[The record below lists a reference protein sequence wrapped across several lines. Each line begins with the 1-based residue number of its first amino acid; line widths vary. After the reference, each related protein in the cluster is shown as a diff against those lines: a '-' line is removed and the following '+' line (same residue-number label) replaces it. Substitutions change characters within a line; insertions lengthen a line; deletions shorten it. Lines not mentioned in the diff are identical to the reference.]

1 MKKFI
6 VNESGK
12 TCELIIFE
20 KYEHTY
26 PKNEFKRIGKLI
38 DFREIDRN
46 GFDIHSNV
54 HSGFEPEKWV
64 EDKFKNNINSRNR
77 LELDFEKIKSLVIN
91 IYKKHNSLF
100 LCNFMRIFIYPW
112 ETEPKKSDMDGVAAF
127 SPFKNTIHI
136 WINPKNSK
144 WRKVVEETIFHEQSH
159 AYLYNHNKIYLN
171 WDKHSIL
178 HNWMI
183 SEGLAENYAESVTS
197 GYVLKGKFKHKWF
210 GFTKKECQ
218 DIFKNLGQKIKM
230 KQTDENYREM
240 NSIMFG
246 SDKYKKLT
254 GYAIGY
260 WIVSDYMTKNNVD
273 IKSAHHKSFNE
284 ILKGSGW
291 LKSI

>member
-1 MKKFI
+1 VKKFI
-6 VNESGK
+6 VNEAGK

-26 PKNEFKRIGKLI
+26 PKNEFKRISKLI

-46 GFDIHSNV
+46 GFDIRSNI
-54 HSGFEPEKWV
+54 HSGFPKEY
-64 EDKFKNNINSRNR
+64 DYQITGRINSNNR
-77 LELDFEKIKSLVIN
+77 LELDSNKIKNLVGSV
-91 IYKKHNSLF
+91 YKKYNSMF

-112 ETEPKKSDMDGVAAF
+112 ETEHKKSDMNGVAAF
-127 SPFKNTIHI
+127 SPFKNTIHL

-159 AYLYNHNKIYLN
+159 AYLYNHNKIFLN
-171 WDKHSIL
+171 WDKNSIL

-183 SEGLAENYAESVTS
+183 SEGLAENYAKSVT
-197 GYVLKGKFKHKWF
+197 GGIVWNITKNKWF

-218 DIFKNLGQKIKM
+218 DIFKTLGQKIKM
-230 KQTDENYREM
+230 VGDTEKNNREM
-240 NSIMFG
+240 CSIMFG
-246 SDKYKKLT
+246 GKNYKKLT

-273 IKSAHHKSFNE
+273 INSAHHKSFDE

-291 LKSI
+291 LDLR

>member
-6 VNESGK
+6 VNEAGK

-26 PKNEFKRIGKLI
+26 PKNEFKRISKLI

-46 GFDIHSNV
+46 GFDIRSNI
-54 HSGFEPEKWV
+54 HSGFSLKDWV
-64 EDKFKNNINSRNR
+64 RSDFQNNMNSNNR
-77 LELDFEKIKSLVIN
+77 LEIDSNKIERLVKN
-91 IYKKHNSLF
+91 IYKKYNSLF
-100 LCNFMRIFIYPW
+100 LCDFMRIFFYPW
-112 ETEPKKSDMDGVAAF
+112 ETEHKKSDMNGVAAF
-127 SPFKNTIHI
+127 SPFKNTIHL

-144 WRKVVEETIFHEQSH
+144 WRKVVKETIFHEQSH

-171 WDKHSIL
+171 WDKYPIL

-183 SEGLAENYAESVTS
+183 SEGLAENYAESVT
-197 GYVLKGKFKHKWF
+197 GGLVWKGKFKHKWF

-218 DIFKNLGQKIKM
+218 DIFKNLSQKIKM
-230 KQTDENYREM
+230 KQTDENYREI

-246 SDKYKKLT
+246 GKNYKRLT

>member
-1 MKKFI
+1 MKKLNI
-6 VNESGK
+6 TEGDK

-20 KYEHTY
+20 KYEHSY

-46 GFDIHSNV
+46 GFDIHSNI
-54 HSGFEPEKWV
+54 HSGFNKWSEK
-64 EDKFKNNINSRNR
+64 KFTDRINSDNR
-77 LELDFEKIKSLVIN
+77 LELDSDEIKKLVRSV
-91 IYKKHNSLF
+91 YKKYNSLF

-112 ETEPKKSDMDGVAAF
+112 ETEHKKSDMGGVSAF
-127 SPFKNTIHI
+127 SPFKNTMHL

-159 AYLYNHNKIYLN
+159 AYLYNHNKIFLN
-171 WDKHSIL
+171 WDKNSIL

-183 SEGLAENYAESVTS
+183 SEGLAENYAESVT
-197 GYVLKGKFKHKWF
+197 GGIVWKGKFKHKWF

-230 KQTDENYREM
+230 VGDTEKNNREM
-240 NSIMFG
+240 CSIMFG
-246 SDKYKKLT
+246 GKNYKKLT

-284 ILKGSGW
+284 ILNGSGW

>member
-1 MKKFI
+1 VKKFI
-6 VNESGK
+6 VNEAGK

-26 PKNEFKRIGKLI
+26 PKNEFKRISKLI

-46 GFDIHSNV
+46 GFDIRSNI
-54 HSGFEPEKWV
+54 HSGFPKEY
-64 EDKFKNNINSRNR
+64 DYQITGRINSNNR
-77 LELDFEKIKSLVIN
+77 LELDSNKIKNLVGSV
-91 IYKKHNSLF
+91 YKKYNSMF

-112 ETEPKKSDMDGVAAF
+112 ETEHKKSDMNGVAAF
-127 SPFKNTIHI
+127 SPFKNTIHL

-159 AYLYNHNKIYLN
+159 AYLYNHNKIFLN
-171 WDKHSIL
+171 WDKNSIL

-183 SEGLAENYAESVTS
+183 SEGLAENYAKSVT
-197 GYVLKGKFKHKWF
+197 GGIVWNITKNKWF

-230 KQTDENYREM
+230 EVTDENYREM

-246 SDKYKKLT
+246 GGNYKRLT

-260 WIVSDYMTKNNVD
+260 WIVSDYMTKNNVSLGFVLLSYNKGKLS
-273 IKSAHHKSFNE
+273 KSKFLLSY
-284 ILKGSGW
+284 
-291 LKSI
+291 